1 VPAES
6 QAASV
11 NGSAPVT
18 APAEVTAAAGGT
30 ATSSAPSAPAPAPA
44 VAAAPVREA
53 ARPEAEPI
61 DLLDAAGGA
70 VAKRL
75 VPVLGAAAVLAIAFA
90 VLRRRR

>member
-1 VPAES
+1 VAADS
-6 QAASV
+6 QAASA

-18 APAEVTAAAGGT
+18 APAEVTAAAGNGPGEP
-30 ATSSAPSAPAPAPA
+30 AAGAAAPAP
-44 VAAAPVREA
+44 VAAQAPVREA

-75 VPVLGAAAVLAIAFA
+75 IPVAAVAAVLAIVFA
-90 VLRRRR
+90 VLRRRK